1 MKAKN
6 RLKQLTLNFASPGA
20 DRVIGEENTLITHE
34 RADFINE
41 VEIETILAQHKLPAP
56 AKVRELLVKA
66 REMRGLSMD
75 EVATLS
81 FVESPELLQE
91 LFATARQIKEEIY
104 GTRLVFFAPLYISNR
119 CANECTYCAFR
130 ATNAALKRRTLT
142 QNEIAEE
149 TRILI
154 RQGHKRILMVSG
166 EALPPEGFQYLLDSI
181 ATIYSTRVGPGEIR
195 RVNVNL
201 APQTTERFRLLKQAE
216 IGTFQLFQETYHRPT
231 YAAVHLKGTKRDY
244 DWRATAFDRA
254 MEAGIDDVGIGIL
267 FGLYDWRFE
276 IIAMMQQIRH
286 LEEKFG
292 VGPHTISFPRMEPAV
307 GSDIASQPPYPVSD
321 EDFMKMIAIMRLAVP
336 YTGMIMSTRETAE
349 VRRATLELGIS
360 QISAGSRTDP
370 GGYKDGEG
378 DPNAGQFQLGD
389 HRTVE
394 EVVSDVVSLGYLP
407 SFCTACYRLGRTG
420 QDFMDIAKPGEIK
433 YHCHPNALSTF
444 QEYLCDYAGPKAKS
458 IGEKLISI
466 ELQHMDGQQTACAL
480 PMLNKV
486 RRGERDVF
494 V

>member
-1 MKAKN
+1 M
-6 RLKQLTLNFASPGA
+6 
-20 DRVIGEENTLITHE
+20 VTHE
-34 RADFINE
+34 RAEFINE
-41 VEIETILAQHKLPAP
+41 QEIEGILTHHTRPQARE
-56 AKVRELLVKA
+56 VRELLAKA
-66 REMRGLSMD
+66 REMQGLSME
-75 EVATLS
+75 EVARLS
-81 FVESPELLQE
+81 LVDSPELLAE
-91 LFATARQIKEEIY
+91 IFSTAKKIKEDIY
-104 GTRLVFFAPLYISNR
+104 GSRLVLFAPLYISNR
-119 CANECTYCAFR
+119 CFNECTYCAFR
-130 ATNAALKRRTLT
+130 ATNTTLRRRTLT
-142 QNEIAEE
+142 QEEIAEE

-154 RQGHKRILMVSG
+154 RQGHKRVLVVAG
-166 EALPPEGFQYLLDSI
+166 EALPPQGFQYIIDTI
-181 ATIYSTRVGPGEIR
+181 QTIYGTRVGPGEIR
-195 RVNVNL
+195 RINVNL
-201 APQTTERFRLLKQAE
+201 APQTTERFRQLKEAE

-231 YAAVHLKGTKRDY
+231 YAAVHLKGMKRDY

-254 MEAGIDDVGIGIL
+254 MEAGIDDVGMGVL

-276 IIAMMQQIRH
+276 LMAMMQHIRH
-286 LEEKFG
+286 LEETFG
-292 VGPHTISFPRMEPAV
+292 VGPHTLSFPRMEPAA
-307 GSDIASQPPYPVSD
+307 GSDLASQPPYPVND
-321 EDFMKMIAIMRLAVP
+321 TDFLKMIAIMRLAVP

-378 DPNAGQFQLGD
+378 DPNGSQFQLGD

-394 EVVSDVVSLGYLP
+394 EVVSDVVALGFLP

-444 QEYLCDYAGPKAKS
+444 QEYLCDYASPQAKS
-458 IGEKLISI
+458 AGERLISI

-480 PMLNKV
+480 PMLNQV
-486 RRGERDVF
+486 RSGQRDVF

>member
-1 MKAKN
+1 M
-6 RLKQLTLNFASPGA
+6 
-20 DRVIGEENTLITHE
+20 ITQE
-34 RADFINE
+34 RADFINDR
-41 VEIETILAQHKLPAP
+41 EIEGILESRLSPEPAQ
-56 AKVRELLVKA
+56 VRELLAKA
-66 REMRGLSMD
+66 RELCGLSMN
-75 EVATLS
+75 EVARLS
-81 FVESPELLQE
+81 FVESPELLAE
-91 LFATARQIKEEIY
+91 IYSTAKGIKEEIY
-104 GTRLVFFAPLYISNR
+104 GSRLVLFAPLYISNR

-130 ATNAALKRRTLT
+130 ATNTTLKRRTLT
-142 QNEIAEE
+142 QEEIAEE

-154 RQGHKRILMVSG
+154 RQGHKRVLVVSG
-166 EALPPEGFQYLLDSI
+166 EALPPQGFQYILDSI
-181 ATIYSTRVGPGEIR
+181 ASVYATRVGPGEIR

-201 APQTTERFRLLKQAE
+201 APQSVERFRQLKEAG

-231 YAAVHLKGTKRDY
+231 YAEVHLKGSKRDY
-244 DWRATAFDRA
+244 DWRATSFDRA
-254 MEAGIDDVGIGIL
+254 MDAGIDDVGMGVL

-276 IIAMMQQIRH
+276 ILAMMQHFRH
-286 LEEKFG
+286 LEQKFG
-292 VGPHTISFPRMEPAV
+292 VGPHTISFPRIEPAV
-307 GSDIASQPPYPVSD
+307 GSEIASQPPHAVSD
-321 EDFMKMIAIMRLAVP
+321 ADFLKMIAIMRLAVP

-349 VRRATLELGIS
+349 ARRATLAVGIS

-378 DPNAGQFQLGD
+378 DPNGSQFQLGD

-407 SFCTACYRLGRTG
+407 SFCTACYRTGRTG
-420 QDFMDIAKPGEIK
+420 QDFMDLAKPGEIK

-444 QEYLCDYAGPKAKS
+444 QEYLCDYASPQAKS
-458 IGEKLISI
+458 AGEKLISI

-480 PMLNKV
+480 PMLNQV

>member
-1 MKAKN
+1 M
-6 RLKQLTLNFASPGA
+6 
-20 DRVIGEENTLITHE
+20 ITHE
-34 RADFINE
+34 RADFICE
-41 VEIETILAQHKLPAP
+41 QEIESILAKSRRPEPSQ
-56 AKVRELLVKA
+56 VRELLVKA
-66 REMRGLSMD
+66 REMHGLSME
-75 EVATLS
+75 EVARLS
-81 FVESPELLQE
+81 FVESPELLAE
-91 LFATARQIKEEIY
+91 IFSTAKQIKEEIY
-104 GTRLVFFAPLYISNR
+104 GTRLVLFAPLYISNR

-130 ATNAALKRRTLT
+130 ATNADLKRRTLT
-142 QNEIAEE
+142 QEEIAEE

-166 EALPPEGFQYLLDSI
+166 EALPPEGFQYILDSI
-181 ATIYSTRVGPGEIR
+181 ATIYETKIGPGEIR

-201 APQTTERFRLLKQAE
+201 APQTTERFRQLKAAN

-254 MEAGIDDVGIGIL
+254 MTAGIDDVGIGVL
-267 FGLYDWRFE
+267 FGLYEWRFE
-276 IIAMMQQIRH
+276 IIAMMQHIQH
-286 LEEKFG
+286 LEQKFG

-307 GSDIASQPPYPVSD
+307 GSDIASRPPHPVSD
-321 EDFMKMIAIMRLAVP
+321 ADFLKMIAIMRLAVP
-336 YTGMIMSTRETAE
+336 YTGMIMSTREGAD
-349 VRRATLELGIS
+349 VRRATLEVGIS

-378 DPNAGQFQLGD
+378 DPNGSQFQLGD
-389 HRTVE
+389 HRPME
-394 EVVSDVVSLGYLP
+394 EVISDVVSLGYLP

-420 QDFMDIAKPGEIK
+420 QDFMDMAKPGEIK

-444 QEYLCDYAGPKAKS
+444 QEYLSDYASPQAKAA
-458 IGEKLISI
+458 GEKLISI
-466 ELQHMDGQQTACAL
+466 ELQHMDGQQTDIAL
-480 PMLNKV
+480 PMLNQV

>member
-1 MKAKN
+1 
-6 RLKQLTLNFASPGA
+6 
-20 DRVIGEENTLITHE
+20 LITQE
-34 RADFINE
+34 CADFI
-41 VEIETILAQHKLPAP
+41 VPQEIEDILAHRASPAP
-56 AKVRELLVKA
+56 TRVRELLVKA
-66 REMRGLSMD
+66 REQHGLTME
-75 EVATLS
+75 EVACLS
-81 FVESPELLQE
+81 YVENPELLSNI
-91 LFATARQIKEEIY
+91 FSTAKQIKEEIY
-104 GTRLVFFAPLYISNR
+104 GSRLVLFAPLYISNR
-119 CANECTYCAFR
+119 CSNECTYCAFR
-130 ATNAALKRRTLT
+130 ATNTEIHRRTLT
-142 QNEIAEE
+142 QEEIAEE

-154 RQGHKRILMVSG
+154 RQGHKRVLMVAG
-166 EALPPEGFQYLLDSI
+166 EALPPQGFQYLIDSI

-195 RVNVNL
+195 RINVNL
-201 APQTTERFRLLKQAE
+201 APQTTERFKQLKQAE

-231 YAAVHLKGTKRDY
+231 YAQVHLKGTKSNY

-254 MEAGIDDVGIGIL
+254 MEAGIDDVGMGVL

-276 IIAMMQQIRH
+276 IIAMMQHIRH

-292 VGPHTISFPRMEPAV
+292 VGPHTISFPRIEPAV
-307 GSDIASQPPYPVSD
+307 GSAIASKPPYAVSD
-321 EDFMKMIAIMRLAVP
+321 ADFMKMIAIMRLAVP

-349 VRRATLELGIS
+349 VRHATLELGIS

-378 DPNAGQFQLGD
+378 DPNGSQFQLGD

-394 EVVSDVVSLGYLP
+394 EVVSDVVSLGFLP

-420 QDFMDIAKPGEIK
+420 MDFMDLAKPGEIK

-444 QEYLCDYAGPKAKS
+444 QEYLCDYAGHRAKS
-458 IGEKLISI
+458 AGEKLISI
-466 ELQHMDGQQTACAL
+466 ELQQMDGQQIACAL

>member
-1 MKAKN
+1 M
-6 RLKQLTLNFASPGA
+6 
-20 DRVIGEENTLITHE
+20 ITHE
-34 RADFINE
+34 RADFICE
-41 VEIETILAQHKLPAP
+41 QEIEGILAHRQSPKPAQ
-56 AKVRELLVKA
+56 VRELLVKA
-66 REMRGLSMD
+66 REMHGLSMD
-75 EVATLS
+75 EVARLS
-81 FVESPELLQE
+81 FVEDPELLQE
-91 LFATARQIKEEIY
+91 IFSTAKQIKKEIY
-104 GTRLVFFAPLYISNR
+104 GTRLVLFAPLYISNR

-130 ATNAALKRRTLT
+130 ATNTALKRRTLT
-142 QNEIAEE
+142 QAEIAEE

-154 RQGHKRILMVSG
+154 RQGHKRVLVVAG
-166 EALPPEGFQYLLDSI
+166 EALPPQGFQYILDSI
-181 ATIYSTRVGPGEIR
+181 ATVYDTRIGNGEIR

-201 APQTTERFRLLKQAE
+201 APQTTERFRQLKQAN

-231 YAAVHLKGTKRDY
+231 YAEVHLKGLKRDY
-244 DWRATAFDRA
+244 DWRATVFDRA
-254 MEAGIDDVGIGIL
+254 MEAGIDDVGMGVL

-276 IIAMMQQIRH
+276 ILAMMQHFRH

-292 VGPHTISFPRMEPAV
+292 VGPHTISFPRIEPAF
-307 GSDIASQPPYPVSD
+307 GSDIASKPPHAVSD
-321 EDFMKMIAIMRLAVP
+321 TDFMKMIAIMRLAVP

-349 VRRATLELGIS
+349 VRRTTLALGVS

-378 DPNAGQFQLGD
+378 DPNSSQFQLGD

-407 SFCTACYRLGRTG
+407 SFCTACYRMGRTG
-420 QDFMDIAKPGEIK
+420 QDFMDLAKPGEIK

-444 QEYLCDYAGPKAKS
+444 QEYLSDYAGPQAKS
-458 IGEKLISI
+458 AGEKLISI
-466 ELQHMDGQQTACAL
+466 ELQHMDGQQIACAL

>member
-1 MKAKN
+1 M
-6 RLKQLTLNFASPGA
+6 
-20 DRVIGEENTLITHE
+20 ITHE
-34 RADFINE
+34 RADFICE
-41 VEIETILAQHKLPAP
+41 QEIEGILAHRQSPKPAQ
-56 AKVRELLVKA
+56 VRELLVKA
-66 REMRGLSMD
+66 REMHGLSMD
-75 EVATLS
+75 EVARLS
-81 FVESPELLQE
+81 FVEDPELLQE
-91 LFATARQIKEEIY
+91 IFSTAKQIKEEIY
-104 GTRLVFFAPLYISNR
+104 GTRLVLFAPLYISNR

-130 ATNAALKRRTLT
+130 ATNTALKRRTLT
-142 QNEIAEE
+142 QAEIAEE

-154 RQGHKRILMVSG
+154 RQGHKRVLVVAG
-166 EALPPEGFQYLLDSI
+166 EALPPQGFQYILDSI
-181 ATIYSTRVGPGEIR
+181 ATVYDTRIGNGEIR

-201 APQTTERFRLLKQAE
+201 APQTTERFRQLKQAN

-231 YAAVHLKGTKRDY
+231 YAEVHLKGLKRDY
-244 DWRATAFDRA
+244 DWRATVFDRA
-254 MEAGIDDVGIGIL
+254 MEAGIDDVGMGVL

-276 IIAMMQQIRH
+276 ILAMMQHFRH

-307 GSDIASQPPYPVSD
+307 GSDIASKPPHAVSD
-321 EDFMKMIAIMRLAVP
+321 ADFMKMIAIMRLAVP

-349 VRRATLELGIS
+349 VRRTTLALGVS

-378 DPNAGQFQLGD
+378 DPNSSQFQLGD

-407 SFCTACYRLGRTG
+407 SFCTACYRMGRTG
-420 QDFMDIAKPGEIK
+420 QDFMDLAKPGEIK

-444 QEYLCDYAGPKAKS
+444 QEYLSDYAGPQAKS
-458 IGEKLISI
+458 AGEKLISI

>member
-1 MKAKN
+1 
-6 RLKQLTLNFASPGA
+6 
-20 DRVIGEENTLITHE
+20 LITHE
-34 RADFINE
+34 CADFI
-41 VEIETILAQHKLPAP
+41 VPQEIEGILAQSVSPAP
-56 AKVRELLVKA
+56 ARVRELLVKA
-66 REMRGLSMD
+66 REKRGLSMED
-75 EVATLS
+75 VACLS
-81 FVESPELLQE
+81 HVESPELLSE
-91 LFATARQIKEEIY
+91 IFSTAKQIKEEIY
-104 GTRLVFFAPLYISNR
+104 GSRLVLFAPLYISNR

-142 QNEIAEE
+142 QEEIAEE
-149 TRILI
+149 TRILV
-154 RQGHKRILMVSG
+154 RQGHKRVLMVAG
-166 EALPPEGFQYLLDSI
+166 EALPPQGFQYILDSI
-181 ATIYSTRVGPGEIR
+181 GTIYSTRVGPGEIR

-201 APQTTERFRLLKQAE
+201 APQSVERFRQLKEAE

-231 YAAVHLKGTKRDY
+231 YAAVHLKGTKSNY
-244 DWRATAFDRA
+244 DWRTTAFDRA
-254 MEAGIDDVGIGIL
+254 MEAGIDDVGMGVL

-286 LEEKFG
+286 LEETFG

-307 GSDIASQPPYPVSD
+307 GSDIASQPPHPVSD
-321 EDFMKMIAIMRLAVP
+321 ADFLKLIAIMRLAVP
-336 YTGMIMSTRETAE
+336 YTGMIMSTREGAN
-349 VRRATLELGIS
+349 VRRQTLEMGIS

-378 DPNAGQFQLGD
+378 DPNGEQFQLGD

-394 EVVSDVVSLGYLP
+394 EVVSDVVSLGFLP

-444 QEYLCDYAGPKAKS
+444 QEYLCDYAGAQAKVD
-458 IGEKLISI
+458 GEKFISL
-466 ELQHMDGQQTACAL
+466 ELQQMDGQQTARAL

>member
-1 MKAKN
+1 
-6 RLKQLTLNFASPGA
+6 
-20 DRVIGEENTLITHE
+20 LITHE

-41 VEIETILAQHKLPAP
+41 EKIEGILAQRKRPAP
-56 AKVRELLVKA
+56 AQVRELLAKT
-66 REMRGLSMD
+66 REMHGLTMD
-75 EVATLS
+75 EVARLS
-81 FVESPELLQE
+81 FVEAPELLE
-91 LFATARQIKEEIY
+91 EIFSTAKQIKEDIY
-104 GTRLVFFAPLYISNR
+104 GTRLVLFAPLYISNR
-119 CANECTYCAFR
+119 CMNECTYCAFR
-130 ATNAALKRRTLT
+130 ATNSTLKRRTLT
-142 QNEIAEE
+142 QEEIAEE
-149 TRILI
+149 TRILV
-154 RQGHKRILMVSG
+154 RQGQKRILMVSG
-166 EALPPEGFQYLLDSI
+166 EALPPQGFQYILDSI
-181 ATIYSTRVGPGEIR
+181 KTIYDTKVGPGEIR

-201 APQTTERFRLLKQAE
+201 APQTVERFKQLKEAE

-231 YAAVHLKGTKRDY
+231 YAKVHLKGSKRDY

-254 MEAGIDDVGIGIL
+254 MEAGIDDVGIGVL

-276 IIAMMQQIRH
+276 IMAMMQQIHH

-307 GSDIASQPPYPVSD
+307 GSDVASQPPYPVSD
-321 EDFMKMIAIMRLAVP
+321 ADFLKMVAIMRLAIP
-336 YTGMIMSTRETAE
+336 YTGMIMSTRETAK
-349 VRRATLELGIS
+349 VRRETLALGIS

-378 DPNAGQFQLGD
+378 DPNGSQFQLGD
-389 HRTVE
+389 HRSID

-407 SFCTACYRLGRTG
+407 SFCTACYRMGRTG
-420 QDFMDIAKPGEIK
+420 QDFMDLAKPGEIK

-444 QEYLCDYAGPKAKS
+444 QEYLSDYASPQAKS
-458 IGEKLISI
+458 DGEKLISI